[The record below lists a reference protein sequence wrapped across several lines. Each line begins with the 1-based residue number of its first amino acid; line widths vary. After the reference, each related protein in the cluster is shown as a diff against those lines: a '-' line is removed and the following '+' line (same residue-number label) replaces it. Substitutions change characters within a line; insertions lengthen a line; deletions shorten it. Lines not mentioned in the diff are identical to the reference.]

1 MPRLGLLLGGVLL
14 APFAG
19 RAEGDRF
26 PVFRDRR
33 EPAGVTFKHR
43 SGRTGDKYLIETMGG
58 GAAVID
64 YDNDGRLDLF
74 FVNGGGLA
82 RNADGTVAIQ
92 RSRPEYFNRLYRN
105 NGDGTFA
112 EVAQEA
118 GVTGAE
124 KPYYGMGAA
133 TGDYNNDGFTD
144 LYVTHYG
151 GATLLRNNGDGTFAD
166 ATDAAGA
173 NVSGWSASAGFF
185 DYDRDGDL
193 DLFVTRYLDWSFAQ
207 RIACGESFRVYCT
220 PKKYG
225 AAANV
230 LLRNNG
236 DGTFA
241 DVSAA
246 SGIGAVAGK
255 ALGVAFNDY
264 DGDGWTDICVANDST
279 AQFLFRNRGDGTF
292 AEQALETGL
301 AFNEDGGI
309 YSGMGIDFA
318 DYDNDGKPDVLITN
332 LAKELYALYRNDG
345 PTGFTYLT
353 RQSRLATITAR
364 LSGWGVRLADFDNDG
379 WKDLFVA
386 QGHVLDNIERIDE
399 SLVYRQPPLLARN
412 IGGRFEDV
420 SDRAGDA
427 FSRDAAGR
435 GAAFGDLDNDG
446 DIDAV
451 IGVLDNRPLVLY
463 NNASEGKNN
472 WLTIELVAA
481 RSAPAGAGAIVSIAG
496 PDGAVQRRFAS
507 TAGSY
512 LSANDPRI
520 HFGLGTENVV
530 ETLEV
535 QWPSGT
541 VQTLR
546 KARANRLLTIT
557 EPQE

>member
-1 MPRLGLLLGGVLL
+1 MLLPL
-14 APFAG
+14 AGQAEDK
-19 RAEGDRF
+19 RA
-26 PVFRDRR
+26 PVFEDRR
-33 EPAGVTFKHR
+33 EQAGIAFKHHA
-43 SGRTGDKYLIETMGG
+43 GRTEDKYLIETMGG
-58 GAAVID
+58 GVAVID

-74 FVNGGGLA
+74 FVNSGGLA
-82 RNADGTVAIQ
+82 RNAGATVEIQ

-105 NGDGTFA
+105 NRDGTFTETA
-112 EVAQEA
+112 AAA

-124 KPYYGMGAA
+124 KPYYGMGVA

-151 GATLLRNNGDGTFAD
+151 GTTLFRNEGGGTFSDVTA
-166 ATDAAGA
+166 AAGVA
-173 NVSGWSASAGFF
+173 VSGWSASAGFF
-185 DYDRDGDL
+185 DYDRDGKL
-193 DLFVTRYLDWSFAQ
+193 DLFVTRYLDWSFAK
-207 RIACGESFRVYCT
+207 RIECGESFRVYCT

-225 AAANV
+225 AVSNV
-230 LLRNNG
+230 LFRNNG
-236 DGTFA
+236 DGTFE

-246 SGIGAVAGK
+246 SGIGAVPGK

-292 AEQALETGL
+292 VEQAMETGL

-309 YSGMGIDFA
+309 YSGMGIDFS
-318 DYDNDGKPDVLITN
+318 DFDNDGKPDVIITN

-345 PTGFTYLT
+345 PIGFTYLT
-353 RQSRLATITAR
+353 RQSRLATISAR

-379 WKDLFVA
+379 WKDLLAA
-386 QGHVLDNIERIDE
+386 QSHVLDNVERIDE
-399 SLVYRQPPLLARN
+399 TLVYRQPPLLARN
-412 IGGRFEDV
+412 AGGRFEDI

-446 DIDAV
+446 DIDVV
-451 IGVLDNRPLVLY
+451 IGVLDDLPLVLY
-463 NNASEGKNN
+463 NNASEGRNN
-472 WLTIELVAA
+472 WLTIELAA
-481 RSAPAGAGAIVSIAG
+481 TRSAPAGAGAVVSITG
-496 PDGAVQRRFAS
+496 PDGAAQRRFAS

-520 HFGLGTENVV
+520 HFGVGSAEVV

-541 VQTLR
+541 VQTLG
-546 KARANRLLTIT
+546 KVRANRILTIT
-557 EPQE
+557 EPKE